1 MPRAFRFT
9 RRSCGGWRESQLF
22 PAGFRRTINCKRTR
36 ETTTFLSWWP
46 LHNRPAGGL
55 WQVPRSVG
63 NPASDTVD
71 KTVHSTTLFQKLG
84 VLRGETPKLTFAYF
98 CSATKVGPRRGGTL
112 LRHQDRRSN
121 RLCLG
126 ERNAPPRRARN
137 LPSPAS
143 LPIPY
148 CIFRPEHPALNKGE
162 PTPCR
167 IRSISKAQEKTT

>member
-36 ETTTFLSWWP
+36 ETTTFLSWRP

-71 KTVHSTTLFQKLG
+71 KTVHSTTLFQKIG

-98 CSATKVGPRRGGTL
+98 CSATKVGPRRVG
-112 LRHQDRRSN
+112 D
-121 RLCLG
+121 
-126 ERNAPPRRARN
+126 P
-137 LPSPAS
+137 PSPAA
-143 LPIPY
+143 LPKLAYVHDKSRPCRGGAKRPTPPIFSRVFQPTKMQNNFEFLLYKPY
-148 CIFRPEHPALNKGE
+148 CLRYNILLV
-162 PTPCR
+162 
-167 IRSISKAQEKTT
+167 